1 MDRTLPAHP
10 SQAALDVAAG
20 YAQQAL
26 SPATLRA
33 YRSDWADFTA
43 WCRAAALEPLPAA
56 PQTIAA
62 YLAAMVRVRT
72 RATIQRRLVSI
83 GQAHKLAGQD
93 WRPSHP
99 AIRNTMRGMFR
110 QHGKPPRKAAA
121 LGREEVVMLLEGSV
135 EGLAAVRDR
144 AIFLLGFSGALRRAE
159 LAAVRREDLTFR
171 ADGLRLLIPRS
182 KGDQEGEGAEI
193 GIPRGANP
201 ATCPVRAVQRWLEAS
216 DCDSGPVFRKIRAEG
231 TIMDEALHPS
241 SIRYILRKRAAE
253 AGLEVGRSERLS
265 PHGLRAGF
273 ITEAYK
279 AGARDE
285 EIMGHT
291 RHKDADTMRGYV
303 RRAKLLSESPAK
315 KLGL

>member
-10 SQAALDVAAG
+10 AQAAFEAAAG
-20 YAQQAL
+20 YARQAL

-33 YRSDWADFTA
+33 YRADWADFTA
-43 WCRAAALEPLPAA
+43 WCRDATLEALPAE
-56 PQTIAA
+56 PQTVAA
-62 YLAAMVRVRT
+62 YLASMAEVRS
-72 RATIQRRLVSI
+72 RATIQRRLVAI
-83 GQAHKLAGQD
+83 GQAHKLAGHD
-93 WRPSHP
+93 WRASHP
-99 AIRNTMRGMFR
+99 AIRNTLRGAFR
-110 QHGKPPRKAAA
+110 QHGRPPRKAAA
-121 LGREEVVMLLEGSV
+121 LGRDEVVMLVERSV

-144 AIFLLGFSGALRRAE
+144 AIFLLGFAGALRRSE
-159 LAAVRREDLTFR
+159 LAAIRREDLTFR

-216 DCDSGPVFRKIRAEG
+216 DCDAGPVFRMIRAEG

-241 SIRYILRKRAAE
+241 SIRLILRKRAAE
-253 AGLEVGRSERLS
+253 AGLEVGRNERLS
-265 PHGLRAGF
+265 PHGLRVGF
-273 ITEAYK
+273 VTEAYK

-291 RHKDADTMRGYV
+291 RHRDADTMRGYV
-303 RRAKLLSESPAK
+303 RRAKLISESPVRR
-315 KLGL
+315 LGL

>member
-1 MDRTLPAHP
+1 MDNTLPAHP
-10 SQAALDVAAG
+10 AQAALDAAAG
-20 YAQQAL
+20 YAQQSL
-26 SPATLRA
+26 SAATLRA
-33 YRSDWADFTA
+33 YRADWADFEA
-43 WCRAAALEPLPAA
+43 WCRDTGLEAMPAA
-56 PQTIAA
+56 PQTVAA
-62 YLAAMVRVRT
+62 YLASMVEARS

-83 GQAHKLAGQD
+83 GQAHKLAGHD

-110 QHGKPPRKAAA
+110 RHGKPPRKAAA

-144 AIFLLGFSGALRRAE
+144 ALFLLGFSGALRRSE

-182 KGDQEGEGAEI
+182 KGDQEGEGAEV

-216 DCDSGPVFRKIRAEG
+216 DCDAGPVFRKIRAEG

-273 ITEAYK
+273 VTEAYK

-303 RRAKLLSESPAK
+303 RRARLLIESPAR